1 MLGALSATTPSA
13 TCAAAVAPGRPV
25 YRRRL
30 HRRTADSL
38 KDGIVLRF
46 GDGDWIDSCL
56 YRFYVER
63 WIKPSPPSAEDVTAG
78 CAWAHGRMRIR
89 MHRRRLQRIA
99 RGRADSTTTTF
110 GRGVSIAQR
119 HAGGRDLL
127 QDLVPHR
134 PQRGIQLADRLV
146 GQSDSPDDGRAPQL
160 IGKKIA
166 LEPNKYVPNN

>member
-46 GDGDWIDSCL
+46 GDGGWIDSCL

-63 WIKPSPPSAEDVTAG
+63 WIKPSPPSAEDVTASCGMGACAFACIADG
-78 CAWAHGRMRIR
+78 CSASREGEPT
-89 MHRRRLQRIA
+89 RRPPHSAAGSRSRNGMPVVATSCKTWGPIA
-99 RGRADSTTTTF
+99 RNAACSSPIGLSAKAIAPTT
-110 GRGVSIAQR
+110 AE
-119 HAGGRDLL
+119 
-127 QDLVPHR
+127 
-134 PQRGIQLADRLV
+134 RL
-146 GQSDSPDDGRAPQL
+146 S
-160 IGKKIA
+160 
-166 LEPNKYVPNN
+166 